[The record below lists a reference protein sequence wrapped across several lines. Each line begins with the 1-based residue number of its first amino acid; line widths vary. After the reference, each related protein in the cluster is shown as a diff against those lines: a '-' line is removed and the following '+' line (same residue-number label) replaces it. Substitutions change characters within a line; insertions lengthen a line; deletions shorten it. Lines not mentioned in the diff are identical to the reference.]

1 MEEEDED
8 FNIKGKLPRS
18 LDKRENVKLG
28 SVISCLLGFTAVL
41 FRYLKFITPVNQYF
55 IVLAVLTSN

>member
-1 MEEEDED
+1 LDDMEEEDED

-28 SVISCLLGFTAVL
+28 SVISCLLGFTSILQL
-41 FRYLKFITPVNQYF
+41 FCSDIWSL
-55 IVLAVLTSN
+55 LLL

>member
-8 FNIKGKLPRS
+8 INIKGKLPRS

-28 SVISCLLGFTAVL
+28 SVISCLLGFTSILQL
-41 FRYLKFITPVNQYF
+41 FCSDI
-55 IVLAVLTSN
+55 